1 MYSYIHKNKK
11 FVVGV
16 IGLVSIAFLL
26 WLFLTGDVANIFRI
40 GQRCVAE
47 VDGSCITLRDYRREL
62 LRYGDFLQNKDMEKV
77 IKDQVLES
85 LIVQELLYN
94 KAKELSFIASDQE
107 VIEIIKSDPSFQ
119 ENGVFS
125 TSKYK
130 ESLSRLGLEPAE
142 YEEYI
147 RKLLSIQKL
156 LTLVGNGVYTTPKEE
171 DINLLPQSI
180 IISGKLYIVSPDN
193 VQVDVKREEILDF
206 YSKNKEMFKKE
217 PNKVIR
223 IWKEKDKQKAS
234 EIYQALKEGREV
246 GNFKEIVLPQE
257 RGEMPIEVASE
268 IDRLNQNNKLSITRA
283 GDEYVVI
290 FLAKEERGQYKSL
303 EEVRGEIEN
312 ILREKKAS
320 EQIKPIAEKV
330 KEDLKQGRSVSH
342 KYIKF
347 SQTPAFQLLSVLRLG
362 EDELYNILLSD
373 EKVFGIY
380 PLLKGYGVLEVE
392 RRDKKELS
400 EQERKSLIADILSLK
415 RNATINYYVQ
425 SLRERVKV
433 KVNKE
438 LIGG

>member
-62 LRYGDFLQNKDMEKV
+62 LRYGDFLQNKDMEKI

-223 IWKEKDKQKAS
+223 IWREKDKQKAS

-342 KYIKF
+342 KYIQF

>member
-223 IWKEKDKQKAS
+223 IWREKDKQKAS

-283 GDEYVVI
+283 EDEYVVI

-342 KYIKF
+342 KYIQF

-433 KVNKE
+433 KINKE

>member
-223 IWKEKDKQKAS
+223 IWREKDKQKAS

-257 RGEMPIEVASE
+257 RGEMPIEVAAE

-342 KYIKF
+342 KYIQF

-433 KVNKE
+433 KINKE

>member
-223 IWKEKDKQKAS
+223 IWREKDKQKAS

-342 KYIKF
+342 KYIQF

-433 KVNKE
+433 KINKE

>member
-62 LRYGDFLQNKDMEKV
+62 LRYGDFLQNKDMENI

-85 LIVQELLYN
+85 LIVQEILYK
-94 KAKELSFIASDQE
+94 KAKELGFVASDQE
-107 VIEIIKSDPSFQ
+107 VVEVIKSDPSFQ

-125 TSKYK
+125 NSKYK
-130 ESLSRLGLEPAE
+130 ESLSRLGLEPVE

-156 LTLVGNGVYTTPKEE
+156 LALVGNGAYLTPKEE

-180 IISGKLYIVSPDN
+180 NISGKLYLVTPDRL
-193 VQVDVKREEILDF
+193 QIEIKQEEILDF
-206 YSKNKEMFKKE
+206 YAKNKEMFKKE
-217 PNKVIR
+217 SSKVVR
-223 IWKEKDKQKAS
+223 IWKEKEKQKAS
-234 EIYQALKEGREV
+234 EIYQALSNGKEVE
-246 GNFKEIVLPQE
+246 NFQEIVLPQKRE
-257 RGEMPIEVASE
+257 ELPEELRVE
-268 IDRLNQNNKLSITRA
+268 IDKLNQNNRLGIVKV

-290 FLAKEERGQYKSL
+290 FLVKEEQGQYKSL
-303 EEVRGEIEN
+303 EEVKEEIKN
-312 ILREKKAS
+312 ILRESKAS

-330 KEDLKQGRSVSH
+330 REDLKQNRAVSY
-342 KYIKF
+342 KYIEF
-347 SQTPAFQLLSVLRLG
+347 SQTSASQLMSVLRL
-362 EDELYNILLSD
+362 EENELFNILLSD
-373 EKVFGIY
+373 EKVFGPY
-380 PLLKGYGVLEVE
+380 PLLKGYGILVVE
-392 RRDKKELS
+392 RKEQVS
-400 EQERKSLIADILSLK
+400 MDNQQRKSMLEDIYSLK
-415 RNATINYYVQ
+415 RDTMINYYVQ
-425 SLRERVKV
+425 KLRERAKV
-433 KVNKE
+433 KMNKE

>member
-85 LIVQELLYN
+85 LIVQEMLYN

-223 IWKEKDKQKAS
+223 IWREKEKQKAS

-283 GDEYVVI
+283 EDEYVVI

-342 KYIKF
+342 KYIQF

-433 KVNKE
+433 KINKE